1 MTAFTALP
9 ARLLLAAAVL
19 FFCLALPAMAD
30 DAANIATFQSRYQ
43 AMHEAFQTRDRA
55 TMQAIFAEGFVSID
69 LNDQRMTAQQ
79 GIERILAAPKANG
92 KDGATEVLSVVV
104 SGDTAKVVQRY
115 RTTGTKTSSDGRS
128 HAMEMMARSTD
139 TWIAADGVW
148 RLQETRTDEME
159 MKADGIQIFR
169 KMRDEN

>member
-1 MTAFTALP
+1 MPDENAFDMLPRIKKARPELPVIVMSAQNTFMTAIRANEVGAYEDLP
-9 ARLLLAAAVL
+9 KP
-19 FFCLALPAMAD
+19 F
-30 DAANIATFQSRYQ
+30 
-43 AMHEAFQTRDRA
+43 
-55 TMQAIFAEGFVSID
+55 D
-69 LNDQRMTAQQ
+69 L
-79 GIERILAAPKANG
+79 
-92 KDGATEVLSVVV
+92 TEVLSVVV